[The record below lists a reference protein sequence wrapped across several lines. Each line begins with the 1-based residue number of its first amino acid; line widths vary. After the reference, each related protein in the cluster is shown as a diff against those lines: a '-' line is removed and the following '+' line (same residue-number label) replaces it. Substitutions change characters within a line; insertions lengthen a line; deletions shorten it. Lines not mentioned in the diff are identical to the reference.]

1 MNYSEILNKDG
12 AKILI
17 TGDSLSFNHYGYDP
31 PIRNNNDAFDYG
43 VGMQSWSFAL
53 RDRLYFE
60 DENFIFGNKLNFNC
74 KAVRGIDNDCKIP
87 YTAAFGGKVMTLYP
101 EKEVAFEVP
110 FCSEQI
116 VLYLQNRIDN
126 PCVFDISVDDKVILT
141 DVDTMGNEGFFAGY
155 GLNVLPLPCDKKPS
169 HTVKFVNIRG
179 KNPKITVAAVGSV
192 YREITLN
199 GRGGEKTGFFIENF
213 EERIGKYNPDLIVL
227 SLTANDRIAIAPEVV
242 RQKLLQLFG
251 LIFDRCTNAK
261 ILFLTPPNTHDPMDD
276 GKDMAGFSSL
286 ITAETYNRAVERVC
300 ANLGDEGYN
309 DFGLKSG
316 AKHNIEVMRM
326 SSLFDD
332 NDVSSWRIDNVHL
345 NPNGNQILY
354 NALLDK
360 FELKKDL

>member
-1 MNYSEILNKDG
+1 MNYSEFLNKDG

-31 PIRNNNDAFDYG
+31 PIRNNNNAFDYG

-74 KAVRGIDNDCKIP
+74 KATQGIDNDCKIP

-126 PCVFDISVDDKVILT
+126 PCVFDVVVDDKVVLT
-141 DVDTMGNEGFFAGY
+141 DVDTMGDESFFAGY
-155 GLNVLPLPCDKKPS
+155 GLSVLPLPCDKKS
-169 HTVKFVNIRG
+169 NHTVKFLNIRG

-199 GRGGEKTGFFIENF
+199 GRGGEKIRFFIENF
-213 EERIGKYNPDLIVL
+213 EERIGKFNPDLIII
-227 SLTANDRIAIAPEVV
+227 SLTANDRIKIAPEAV
-242 RQKLLQLFG
+242 RVNLLEMFSMIFG
-251 LIFDRCTNAK
+251 RFPKVK
-261 ILFLTPPNTHDPMDD
+261 ILFLTPPNTHDPMDE
-276 GKDMAGFSSL
+276 GKDMGGFSSL

-300 ANLGDEGYN
+300 AKLGDEGYN

-326 SSLFDD
+326 SALFDD
-332 NDVSSWRIDNVHL
+332 NDVTSWRIDNVHL